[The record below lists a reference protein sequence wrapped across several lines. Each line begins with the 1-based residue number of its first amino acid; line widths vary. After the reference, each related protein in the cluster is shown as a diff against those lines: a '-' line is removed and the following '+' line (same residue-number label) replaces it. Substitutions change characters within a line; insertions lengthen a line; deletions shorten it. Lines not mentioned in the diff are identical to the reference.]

1 MAGSMAGATTAD
13 LRTCSCVADNSAG
26 GLWYGGTT
34 GGCRSGFTLGWL
46 PSQEPCGLPPTRGPG
61 FLPSR
66 GREYRMPQEI
76 NSVAVIGGGFMG
88 AGIAEVSAVAGMPV
102 VVRDLPQFL
111 DAARG
116 RVEKSLAGHVRKGRM
131 DEAARDEALGR
142 ICFTSE
148 LKDVAGAD
156 LVIEAVP
163 EVLDLKLS
171 LMKEL
176 DEIVSADIVI
186 GTNTSSIPIAQ
197 LASTVRNP
205 GRVVGIHFFSP
216 VSVMKLVEIVVAL
229 DTDAETVQIAR
240 RYAERLGKH
249 PIQTKDRSGFVVNF
263 LLMSLL
269 TSAIR
274 MYEEGFAS
282 REDIDDGLRL
292 GAGHPV
298 GPLRLADM
306 VGLDVVHAVCMS
318 LYDEFKRDEFAP
330 PPLLKRMIAA
340 GRLGQKSGR
349 GFYEYAG

>member
-1 MAGSMAGATTAD
+1 M
-13 LRTCSCVADNSAG
+13 
-26 GLWYGGTT
+26 
-34 GGCRSGFTLGWL
+34 
-46 PSQEPCGLPPTRGPG
+46 PP
-61 FLPSR
+61 
-66 GREYRMPQEI
+66 EI

-111 DAARG
+111 DGAQK
-116 RVEKSLAGHVRKGRM
+116 RVQKSLASHVEKGRM
-131 DEAARDEALGR
+131 AESARDQVLGR
-142 ICFTSE
+142 ITFTSE

-163 EVLDLKLS
+163 EIVDLKLS
-171 LMKEL
+171 LMKDL
-176 DEIVSADIVI
+176 DEIVGPDMVI

-197 LASTVRNP
+197 LASTVHHP

-216 VSVMKLVEIVVAL
+216 VPAMKLVEIVVGL
-229 DTDAETVQIAR
+229 DTDPETVQTAR
-240 RYAERLGKH
+240 SFAERVGKH
-249 PIQTKDRSGFVVNF
+249 PIQTKDRAGFVVNY

-269 TSAIR
+269 LPAIK

-282 REDIDDGLRL
+282 REDIDDGLRF
-292 GAGHPV
+292 GAGHPM

-306 VGLDVVHAVCMS
+306 TGLDVVHAVSQS
-318 LYDEFKRDEFAP
+318 LYEEFKREEFAP

-349 GFYEYAG
+349 GFYEYDA